1 MVKKQKHYKHRAL
14 DLVVVKWQDAFDG
27 PNGWFNP
34 EEYKPEIAE
43 PVTCGWLLPNY
54 LDGYLT
60 VISTYLYEDT
70 DDVVYSNPVH
80 IPESWV
86 VSITKIP
93 VPANINK

>member
-1 MVKKQKHYKHRAL
+1 MGKKKHHKQRAL
-14 DLVVVKWQDAFDG
+14 ELVVVRWQDAFDG
-27 PNGWFNP
+27 PGGWFDPNEYVP
-34 EEYKPEIAE
+34 EVAE

-54 LDGYLT
+54 LNGYVT
-60 VISTYLYEDT
+60 VISTYLYEDS

-86 VSITKIP
+86 ISVTKIP